1 MCFNIFFK
9 NRQFESSFVSQPSE
23 SPKNSIKN
31 NHKENCCNICKIKK
45 YLVKMKCNHTIC
57 IKCISKTNY
66 YDNDK
71 CILCIK

>member
-1 MCFNIFFK
+1 MCFYIFLNNK
-9 NRQFESSFVSQPSE
+9 ERKSSISHSE
-23 SPKNSIKN
+23 IY
-31 NHKENCCNICKIKK
+31 CNICKSKK

-71 CILCIK
+71 CIQCIE